1 MSQRVDRVADQI
13 RVELS
18 TLFLREMRDPRV
30 KLASVSRVEV
40 SRDLG
45 HARIWISVLGD
56 ARAQDEAMEGLER
69 ASGYLR
75 SQLARRLNLRV
86 TPIIQF
92 ELDRGAQHLQEMTAL
107 LDSLQHEGGS
117 EGGEPAAA
125 PADGTGEEKAGRD
138 DS

>member
-1 MSQRVDRVADQI
+1 LSQRVDRVADMI

-18 TLFLREMRDPRV
+18 NLFLREVRDPRV

-45 HARIWISVLGD
+45 HARIWVSILGD
-56 ARAQDEAMEGLER
+56 AKVQDDAMEGIER
-69 ASGYLR
+69 ASGFLR

-86 TPIIQF
+86 TPVIKF
-92 ELDRGAQHLQEMTAL
+92 ELDRGAERLQEMTAL
-107 LDSLQHEGGS
+107 LNSLH
-117 EGGEPAAA
+117 
-125 PADGTGEEKAGRD
+125 ADGQVDPDGAETGESEEKDDGD

>member
-18 TLFLREMRDPRV
+18 TLFLREIRDPRV

-56 ARAQDEAMEGLER
+56 EKAQGEAMEGLER

-75 SQLARRLNLRV
+75 SQLAHRLNLRV
-86 TPIIQF
+86 TPVIKF

-107 LDSLQHEGGS
+107 LDSLHPADEGG
-117 EGGEPAAA
+117 
-125 PADGTGEEKAGRD
+125 DGNKGDGD

>member
-1 MSQRVDRVADQI
+1 MSQRVDRVADMI

-18 TLFLREMRDPRV
+18 NLFLREVRDPRV

-45 HARIWISVLGD
+45 HARIWVSILGD
-56 ARAQDEAMEGLER
+56 AKVQDDAMEGIER
-69 ASGYLR
+69 ASGFLR

-86 TPIIQF
+86 TPVIKF
-92 ELDRGAQHLQEMTAL
+92 ELDRGAERLQEMTAL
-107 LDSLQHEGGS
+107 LNSLH
-117 EGGEPAAA
+117 
-125 PADGTGEEKAGRD
+125 ADGQVDPDGAETVESEEKDDGD